1 MPRRPRLS
9 AEKGAAVSVESERE
23 KWLLMVGVFQPEQY
37 WLLGII
43 LSQVL
48 NKKKT
53 LKSPGKK

>member
-48 NKKKT
+48 NKKKNIEIAR
-53 LKSPGKK
+53 